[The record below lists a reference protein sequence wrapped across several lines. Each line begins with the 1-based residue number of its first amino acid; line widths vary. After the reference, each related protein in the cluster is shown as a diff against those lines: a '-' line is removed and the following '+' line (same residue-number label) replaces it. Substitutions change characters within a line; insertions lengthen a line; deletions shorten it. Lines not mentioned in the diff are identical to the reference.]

1 MRHLQIRKPNGEWV
15 PYCCGL
21 SAFINHPLGLPSVMD
36 VHCMNPDDDSK
47 MDEMVFI
54 CIEHE
59 LPVRLNEGPCP
70 ISMEE

>member
-1 MRHLQIRKPNGEWV
+1 
-15 PYCCGL
+15 
-21 SAFINHPLGLPSVMD
+21 
-36 VHCMNPDDDSK
+36 MNPDDDSK